1 VSGAHGGQG
10 EDAYA
15 SAGVDYA
22 VLDAGKRLAIDSA
35 LATSSLLAARG
46 GRALDDSRG
55 EPAFVFEF
63 AGLTLALVLEGLGT
77 KSVLA
82 RLVAERQGVNHFRA
96 VAVDAVAAI
105 VNDLCCV
112 GARPLVLNA
121 YFATGAPEWF
131 AHEDWHAE
139 LIAGWAAACKDAGCV
154 WGGGES
160 PTLPGLV
167 AAEDIELAGS
177 AVGSL
182 PAGRAP
188 VLGQDLAPGDEVVL
202 VASSGLHANGSSLAR
217 MVARALPEG
226 FATVLPGGG
235 GSADGGGLAGGGD
248 PAGGRGPAGAGG
260 LAGGADSEG
269 AGRPPGA
276 GRPAD
281 ASDPS
286 DAGRGAQGGGL
297 TFGEA
302 LLAPSL
308 IYSPLVEAVLDAGLP
323 VSYLSHVTG
332 HGFLKLMRPPR
343 ALTYRITELLP
354 VPEVLA
360 FLAARAGMSARTA
373 YSTLNMGCGFAV
385 YCGAGA
391 GAAVVDIAARLGFDA
406 IVGGYVEEGPRRV
419 LLDPLG
425 IEFAGEELR
434 LGPEGG
440 SGRSA

>member
-1 VSGAHGGQG
+1 VSGGVGEGQG

-35 LATSSLLAARG
+35 LATSALLLARG

-55 EPAFVFEF
+55 EPAFVFDY
-63 AGLTLALVLEGLGT
+63 AGQTLALVLEGLGT
-77 KSVLA
+77 KSVIA
-82 RLVAERQGVNHFRA
+82 RMVAEQGANHFRA

-121 YFATGAPEWF
+121 YFATGTPEWL
-131 AHEDWHAE
+131 AHADWHAE
-139 LIAGWAAACKDAGCV
+139 LIAGWAAACTEAGCV

-160 PTLPGLV
+160 PSLPGLV

-177 AVGSL
+177 AVGAL
-182 PAGRAP
+182 PAGRPA
-188 VLGQDLAPGDEVVL
+188 VLGQDLAAGDEIVL
-202 VASSGLHANGSSLAR
+202 VASAGLHANGSSLAR
-217 MVARALPEG
+217 MVARELPDG
-226 FATVLPGGG
+226 FATRLPVSGRSSGGGAARGGTAAGGG
-235 GSADGGGLAGGGD
+235 GSRGEAGVGAGGG
-248 PAGGRGPAGAGG
+248 
-260 LAGGADSEG
+260 E
-269 AGRPPGA
+269 
-276 GRPAD
+276 
-281 ASDPS
+281 
-286 DAGRGAQGGGL
+286 

-308 IYSPLVEAVLDAGLP
+308 IYSPLVEAVLDADLP
-323 VSYLSHVTG
+323 VTYLSHVTG
-332 HGFLKLMRPPR
+332 HGFLKLMRPAR

-360 FLAARAGMSARTA
+360 FLAARAGMSARAA
-373 YSTLNMGCGFAV
+373 YSTLNMGCGFAI

-391 GAAVVDIAARLGFDA
+391 GAAVVDVARGRGLEA

-419 LLDPLG
+419 LLDPLD

-434 LGPEGG
+434 LGPE
-440 SGRSA
+440 SGPGRGV